1 VSRTRRV
8 AVSLILTAIG
18 IALLIWQV
26 RKVGTADIQRGFT
39 EVGWGFLVILALSL
53 ARFVLRSAAWM
64 TVADERTS
72 LVTVTAATIGG
83 DAIGNL
89 TPFSLA
95 VSEPS
100 KALYLRDELPLGRSL
115 AALTAENVFYSL
127 SVALFIVLGTGTML
141 TRVGLPQDVREY
153 GLISLGLMIAVLAG
167 GLWIVWRNPPAVSAI
182 LHRLSWLRL
191 GGLVDRVR
199 RFEETTYA
207 FVRQS
212 PGRLAVVIA
221 CQTAFHALSVLESYW
236 TLWLLTGTW
245 SLLDAFILD
254 TFSRIVAVVARP
266 VPLKA
271 GVDEVST
278 AMVATAVGLTP
289 AIGVTLALIR
299 KARILVWAALGML
312 LMARKGLG
320 RGNG

>member
-1 VSRTRRV
+1 
-8 AVSLILTAIG
+8 VSLFLTAIG

-26 RKVGTADIQRGFT
+26 RKVGIADIQRGFT

-53 ARFVLRSAAWM
+53 VRFVLRSAAWM

-89 TPFSLA
+89 TPLSLA

-127 SVALFIVLGTGTML
+127 SVALFIVLGTGAML
-141 TRVGLPQDVREY
+141 TRVGLPEDAREY
-153 GLISLGLMIAVLAG
+153 GLISLAVMMAVLAG
-167 GLWIVWRNPPAVSAI
+167 GLWVVWRNPPAVSAI
-182 LHRLSWLRL
+182 LHRLPWLHL
-191 GGLVDRVR
+191 GELVDRVR
-199 RFEETTYA
+199 QFEATTYS

-221 CQTAFHALSVLESYW
+221 CETAFHALSVLESYW

-254 TFSRIVAVVARP
+254 TFNRIVAVVARP

-289 AIGVTLALIR
+289 AVGVTLALIR
-299 KARILVWAALGML
+299 KARILVWASLGMAL
-312 LMARKGLG
+312 LLRKGIRKTQLS
-320 RGNG
+320 N